1 MKIVIAG
8 AGEVGSHLG
17 KLLSREEQDI
27 VMIDNDRE
35 KLDRLDANYNLM
47 TCVGSPTSFRTL
59 SNAGVDTS
67 CDLFI
72 AVTPYENTNITSC
85 AIAKS
90 LGARKTVARI
100 DNYEFRNTA
109 HRPFF
114 ASIGVDHLIYPEY
127 LAAQEICTALKRPW
141 VRHWFE
147 LNDGRLLLIGVK
159 IRSNASLVG
168 KSMRDITATQHNY
181 HVAAIKRR
189 HETIIP
195 RGDDVI
201 QADDIL
207 YFTTTEEF
215 VDDIRDLCGKRD
227 YKVRNVMVMGGSRIA
242 VRLAHMASDRLK
254 LTIIENDPDICRR
267 LPEKCSGCDVRIIH
281 GDARNNDVLREEGI
295 GAMDAFVALTDAS
308 ETNILTCL
316 AGKEMG
322 VNKTIAEVENIQ
334 FISEAEI
341 LNIGTIVNKKLLA
354 SSKIFQLL
362 LDADETSSRFMA
374 LSDAEV
380 AELEARPGSKI
391 TRAPVMDLRLS
402 RDMTIAGLIRNGRG
416 MLVGGRDR
424 IEAGDHV
431 LVFCLSGSIHKVE
444 KLFI

>member
-72 AVTPYENTNITSC
+72 AVPPYENTNITSC

-316 AGKEMG
+316 AAKEMG

-431 LVFCLSGSIHKVE
+431 LVFCLSGTIHKVE

>member
-8 AGEVGSHLG
+8 AGELGSHLG

-85 AIAKS
+85 AITKS

-316 AGKEMG
+316 AAKEMG

>member
-159 IRSNASLVG
+159 IRSNARLVG

-316 AGKEMG
+316 AAKEMG

>member
-100 DNYEFRNTA
+100 DNYEFRNTV

-242 VRLAHMASDRLK
+242 VRLAHMASDKLK

-316 AGKEMG
+316 AAKEMG

-354 SSKIFQLL
+354 SSNIFQLL

-374 LSDAEV
+374 LADAEV

>member
-227 YKVRNVMVMGGSRIA
+227 YKVCNVMVMGGSRIA

-316 AGKEMG
+316 AAKEMG

-431 LVFCLSGSIHKVE
+431 LEFCLTGSIHKVE

>member
-1 MKIVIAG
+1 
-8 AGEVGSHLG
+8 
-17 KLLSREEQDI
+17 
-27 VMIDNDRE
+27 
-35 KLDRLDANYNLM
+35 
-47 TCVGSPTSFRTL
+47 
-59 SNAGVDTS
+59 
-67 CDLFI
+67 
-72 AVTPYENTNITSC
+72 
-85 AIAKS
+85 
-90 LGARKTVARI
+90 
-100 DNYEFRNTA
+100 
-109 HRPFF
+109 
-114 ASIGVDHLIYPEY
+114 
-127 LAAQEICTALKRPW
+127 
-141 VRHWFE
+141 
-147 LNDGRLLLIGVK
+147 
-159 IRSNASLVG
+159 
-168 KSMRDITATQHNY
+168 MRDITATQHNY

-316 AGKEMG
+316 AAKEMG

>member
-1 MKIVIAG
+1 
-8 AGEVGSHLG
+8 
-17 KLLSREEQDI
+17 LLSREEQDI
-27 VMIDNDRE
+27 VMIDYARE

-316 AGKEMG
+316 AAKEMG

-374 LSDAEV
+374 LADAEV

>member
-114 ASIGVDHLIYPEY
+114 TSIGVDHLIYPEY

-242 VRLAHMASDRLK
+242 VRLAHMASDKLK

-316 AGKEMG
+316 AAKEMG

-431 LVFCLSGSIHKVE
+431 LVFCPSGSIHKVE

>member
-27 VMIDNDRE
+27 VMIDSDRE

-47 TCVGSPTSFRTL
+47 TFVGSPTSFRAL
-59 SNAGVDTS
+59 SGAGVDTS

-100 DNYEFRNTA
+100 DNYEFRDSL

-127 LAAQEICTALKRPW
+127 LAAQEICTALRRPW
-141 VRHWFE
+141 VRQWFE

-159 IRSNASLVG
+159 VRAGAALTG
-168 KSMRDITATQHNY
+168 KSLRDITATQHNY

-189 HETIIP
+189 HDTIIP
-195 RGDDVI
+195 RGNDVI
-201 QADDIL
+201 QPDDIL

-215 VDDIRDLCGKRD
+215 VDDIRDLCGKKD
-227 YKVRNVMVMGGSRIA
+227 FKVRNVMVMGGSRIA
-242 VRLAHMASDRLK
+242 VRLAHMASEK
-254 LTIIENDPDICRR
+254 LRITIIENDADLCRR
-267 LPEKCSGCDVRIIH
+267 LPEKCSGCNVRIIH

-308 ETNILTCL
+308 ETNILACL
-316 AGKEMG
+316 AAKEMG

-374 LSDAEV
+374 LADAEV

-391 TRAPVMDLRLS
+391 TRAPVMDLKLS

-424 IEAGDHV
+424 IQAGDHV

-444 KLFI
+444 KLFV

>member
-316 AGKEMG
+316 AAKEMG

-374 LSDAEV
+374 LADAEV

>member
-316 AGKEMG
+316 AAKEMG

-380 AELEARPGSKI
+380 AELEARPG
-391 TRAPVMDLRLS
+391 
-402 RDMTIAGLIRNGRG
+402 
-416 MLVGGRDR
+416 
-424 IEAGDHV
+424 
-431 LVFCLSGSIHKVE
+431 
-444 KLFI
+444 

>member
-1 MKIVIAG
+1 
-8 AGEVGSHLG
+8 
-17 KLLSREEQDI
+17 
-27 VMIDNDRE
+27 
-35 KLDRLDANYNLM
+35 M

-316 AGKEMG
+316 AAKEMG

-374 LSDAEV
+374 LADAEV

>member
-114 ASIGVDHLIYPEY
+114 TSIGVDHLIYPEY

-242 VRLAHMASDRLK
+242 VRLAHMASDKLK

-316 AGKEMG
+316 AAKEMG

>member
-100 DNYEFRNTA
+100 DNYEFRNTV

-159 IRSNASLVG
+159 IRGNASLVG

-316 AGKEMG
+316 AAKEMG

-374 LSDAEV
+374 LADAEV
-380 AELEARPGSKI
+380 AELEARPGS
-391 TRAPVMDLRLS
+391 
-402 RDMTIAGLIRNGRG
+402 
-416 MLVGGRDR
+416 
-424 IEAGDHV
+424 
-431 LVFCLSGSIHKVE
+431 
-444 KLFI
+444 

>member
-127 LAAQEICTALKRPW
+127 LAAQEICTALKQPW

-316 AGKEMG
+316 AAKEMG

>member
-316 AGKEMG
+316 AAKEMG

>member
-27 VMIDNDRE
+27 VMIDSDRE

-47 TCVGSPTSFRTL
+47 TVVGSPTSFRAL
-59 SNAGVDTS
+59 SGAGVDTS

-100 DNYEFRNTA
+100 DNYEFRDSL

-127 LAAQEICTALKRPW
+127 LAAQEICTALRRPW
-141 VRHWFE
+141 VRQWFE

-159 IRSNASLVG
+159 VRAGAALTG
-168 KSMRDITATQHNY
+168 KSLRDITATQHNY

-195 RGDDVI
+195 RGNDVI
-201 QADDIL
+201 QPDDIL

-215 VDDIRDLCGKRD
+215 VDDIRDLCGKKD
-227 YKVRNVMVMGGSRIA
+227 FKVRNVMVMGGSRIA
-242 VRLAHMASDRLK
+242 VRLAHMASEK
-254 LTIIENDPDICRR
+254 LRITIIENDADLCRR
-267 LPEKCSGCDVRIIH
+267 LPEKCSGCNVRIIH

-308 ETNILTCL
+308 ETNILACL
-316 AGKEMG
+316 AAKEMG

-374 LSDAEV
+374 LADAEV

-391 TRAPVMDLRLS
+391 TRAPVMDLKLS

-424 IEAGDHV
+424 IQAGDHV

-444 KLFI
+444 KLFV

>member
-242 VRLAHMASDRLK
+242 VRLAHMASDSQ
-254 LTIIENDPDICRR
+254 D
-267 LPEKCSGCDVRIIH
+267 
-281 GDARNNDVLREEGI
+281 
-295 GAMDAFVALTDAS
+295 
-308 ETNILTCL
+308 
-316 AGKEMG
+316 
-322 VNKTIAEVENIQ
+322 
-334 FISEAEI
+334 
-341 LNIGTIVNKKLLA
+341 
-354 SSKIFQLL
+354 
-362 LDADETSSRFMA
+362 
-374 LSDAEV
+374 
-380 AELEARPGSKI
+380 
-391 TRAPVMDLRLS
+391 
-402 RDMTIAGLIRNGRG
+402 GR
-416 MLVGGRDR
+416 V
-424 IEAGDHV
+424 
-431 LVFCLSGSIHKVE
+431 
-444 KLFI
+444 